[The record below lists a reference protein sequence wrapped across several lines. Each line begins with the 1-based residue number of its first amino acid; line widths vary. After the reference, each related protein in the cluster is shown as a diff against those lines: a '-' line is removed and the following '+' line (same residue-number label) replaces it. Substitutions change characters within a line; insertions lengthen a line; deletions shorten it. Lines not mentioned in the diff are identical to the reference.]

1 METTNL
7 AGKVDGYLSP
17 HRTLL
22 STGSLP
28 KAVGGKVGGCPV
40 SVWDYLTCTDYL
52 WRKRNWTESGLVDS
66 GSSGFALK
74 FPVFSP
80 SSCRRTLGIGNEGFG
95 VLGVSGLVSFE
106 YTTRFIHLFPHS
118 PDPSVHCSI
127 PYL

>member
-7 AGKVDGYLSP
+7 GGKVDGYLSP

-40 SVWDYLTCTDYL
+40 SVWDYLTCTDYP
-52 WRKRNWTESGLVDS
+52 WRKGIGRSRVLWTAVRQLR
-66 GSSGFALK
+66 
-74 FPVFSP
+74 FPLFSP

-106 YTTRFIHLFPHS
+106 YTTGFIH
-118 PDPSVHCSI
+118 
-127 PYL
+127 